1 METNFF
7 SGSENLYKY
16 LVTIGLMLIVLT
28 VAYPLREKQELEILK
43 ITLENEAKTLS
54 YKIKENNKN
63 LTILNTNIKKNGNTE
78 ESTKTLSEI
87 DKRNR
92 ENNISQI
99 ESEKKLAEIEIRS
112 KYIRYYSCMFW
123 IFFPIGIVLAIFGF
137 IKWKKAKKNDDT
149 KQELELE
156 KLKLEIDKIRCQNS
170 NEQ

>member
-1 METNFF
+1 METSFF

-16 LVTIGLMLIVLT
+16 LVTIGLLLIVLT

-43 ITLENEAKTLS
+43 TTLENEAKTLA
-54 YKIKENNKN
+54 YRIKENNKN
-63 LTILNTNIKKNGNTE
+63 VTILNTLINKTGNTAE
-78 ESTKTLSEI
+78 NIKTLSEI
-87 DKRNR
+87 DKRNQ

-112 KYIRYYSCMFW
+112 RYIRYYNWMFW

-156 KLKLEIDKIRCQNS
+156 KLKLELKKMKSQNT
-170 NEQ
+170 NQ